1 MALAELPDPVADE
14 CRDHLTAIA
23 DDATPSARAFHAA
36 DVIDRVIEIE
46 QHLKR
51 GAVTM
56 DLVLDDYGLV
66 HDGPVKSFHDRV
78 LAEIGLP

>member
-1 MALAELPDPVADE
+1 VL
-14 CRDHLTAIA
+14 
-23 DDATPSARAFHAA
+23 
-36 DVIDRVIEIE
+36 EIE

-56 DLVLDDYGLV
+56 DTVLGQYGLV
-66 HDGPVKSFHDRV
+66 HDGPVKAFHDTV